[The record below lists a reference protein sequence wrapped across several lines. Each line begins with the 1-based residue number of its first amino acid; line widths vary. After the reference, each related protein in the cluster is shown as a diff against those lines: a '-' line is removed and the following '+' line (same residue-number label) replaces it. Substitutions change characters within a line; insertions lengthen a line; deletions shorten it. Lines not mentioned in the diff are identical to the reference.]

1 MSLDAA
7 ASNHAG
13 HHQPGAGYWIAPTGH
28 VLRVASRHIVEV
40 CQRPEVFGFSV
51 SDLKAIFESHDEA
64 WASEQ
69 NAREE
74 IIRALV
80 ARGGWIRVRHY
91 VRQPA
96 YWSFNLPGLT
106 ANYIDMVGAFFCLL
120 GVGVG
125 ADDRVR
131 LDAKEG
137 QMWSTIRALMEQN
150 LVPTVRL
157 AWAANLDALP
167 RAPNLI
173 DVRVCPLESKGRARS
188 REYHDD
194 TAQGGAEQDE

>member
-7 ASNHAG
+7 ARDHAG
-13 HHQPGAGYWIAPTGH
+13 NHRPGAGYWIAPAGQ

-40 CQRPEVFGFSV
+40 CQRPEAFGFSV
-51 SDLKAIFESHDEA
+51 IGLKAIFESHDEA

-80 ARGGWIRVRHY
+80 AHGGWIRVRHY
-91 VRQPA
+91 IRQPA
-96 YWSFNLPGLT
+96 YWSFNLPGLS
-106 ANYIDMVGAFFCLL
+106 AKYMDMVGAFFCLL

-131 LDAKEG
+131 LDAREG
-137 QMWSTIRALMEQN
+137 QTWQTIRALMEQN
-150 LVPTVRL
+150 VVPTVRL
-157 AWAANLDALP
+157 TWATNLDALP
-167 RAPNLI
+167 RAPNVI
-173 DVRVCPLESKGRARS
+173 DVHVYPLDSKGHARS
-188 REYHDD
+188 CEYHDD
-194 TAQGGAEQDE
+194 TA